1 VLLIA
6 DPEDSEPRSWRRAS
20 ANSASVTWIDTAD
33 FPERIGMIATPDL
46 SHPGWLEMD
55 GQLIDLGA
63 VTAVYRRSP
72 GVFGMD
78 DAMSGRNAG
87 LH

>member
-1 VLLIA
+1 
-6 DPEDSEPRSWRRAS
+6 
-20 ANSASVTWIDTAD
+20 
-33 FPERIGMIATPDL
+33 MIATPDL

-55 GQLIDLGA
+55 GQSHDLGA
-63 VTAVYRRSP
+63 VTAVNRRSP

-78 DAMSGRNAG
+78 DAMSGPDAG